1 LTEGLAERIADQ
13 LRREIL
19 IGRFPPGSSIKE
31 RDNAARLGV
40 SRTPMREA
48 TRILAKEGLVILRP
62 ARSPIVAEPGFNE
75 ISDAIDVLLA
85 LERLAVSQACER
97 ATDQGLSETSK
108 IHEDLTAN
116 YHRLDELD
124 LFEQDMAFHSKIV
137 EITGNRSLF
146 ATYKI
151 YRERLWRTRFLAAR
165 QDKNRQKMLQEHGD
179 IVVALKNRDP
189 DAAVAATTVHLGK
202 LGFDIKPLFLKQDSA
217 EVPSNY

>member
-1 LTEGLAERIADQ
+1 
-13 LRREIL
+13 
-19 IGRFPPGSSIKE
+19 
-31 RDNAARLGV
+31 
-40 SRTPMREA
+40 MREA

-62 ARSPIVAEPGFNE
+62 ARSPIVAEPGYNE

-108 IHEDLTAN
+108 IHESLTAN
-116 YHRLDELD
+116 YHHLDELD

-151 YRERLWRTRFLAAR
+151 YRERLWRIRFLAAR

-202 LGFDIKPLFLKQDSA
+202 LGSDIKPLFLKQDSA